1 MKRRRIAIMVAAIV
15 AAGLIYY
22 FKFYLPG
29 LSDSEIKA
37 SGHIEVTEVDMSFRI
52 PGHVAKIFV
61 DEGMKPR
68 KGEGSLQSSIRKS
81 SKPAGTRL
89 TRRSGSS
96 KPARLLWL

>member
-1 MKRRRIAIMVAAIV
+1 MKRRRILVIIAAVV

-52 PGHVAKIFV
+52 PVTWPSSLW
-61 DEGMKPR
+61 MK
-68 KGEGSLQSSIRKS
+68 
-81 SKPAGTRL
+81 A
-89 TRRSGSS
+89 
-96 KPARLLWL
+96 